1 MKKLLLF
8 AGILVLLLY
17 LLFCP
22 LQALEAAREGL
33 NLWLN
38 TLIPTFLPFVIL
50 TNILTGTGMIEKML
64 NPMKYFWKNVW
75 GISPSGSYA
84 LLTGWLCGYPM
95 GAKVTSDL
103 YEVGK
108 ISRSEAEYLLTFVNQ
123 PSPAFINTYVVN
135 ICMKKQVSVG
145 KTFLIIYLS
154 AFITMII
161 FRYLYISKDVT
172 DSKQTK
178 IETSISSSPGALLDV
193 SIMNGFETITR
204 LGGYILLFSILAAAV
219 KEYWNKGELS
229 CCILL
234 GFMEMTTGIRALS
247 IIPFPT
253 EIKYLCIVPLT
264 VMGGLCVA
272 AQTRSIVSRKLS
284 LHLYYSAKILSAT
297 VSVILILIFA
307 KII

>member
-64 NPMKYFWKNVW
+64 NPMKYFWKNIW

-103 YEVGK
+103 YEAGK
-108 ISRSEAEYLLTFVNQ
+108 ISRSEAEYLFTFVNQ

-135 ICMKKQVSVG
+135 ICMKNQVSVG
-145 KTFLIIYLS
+145 KTFIIIYLS
-154 AFITMII
+154 AFITMVI
-161 FRYLYISKDVT
+161 FRYLYFSKDAT
-172 DSKQTK
+172 DSKETK
-178 IETSISSSPGALLDV
+178 IETSIPSSPGALLDV

-253 EIKYLCIVPLT
+253 EIKYLCIVPVT

-297 VSVILILIFA
+297 VSVIQILVFA